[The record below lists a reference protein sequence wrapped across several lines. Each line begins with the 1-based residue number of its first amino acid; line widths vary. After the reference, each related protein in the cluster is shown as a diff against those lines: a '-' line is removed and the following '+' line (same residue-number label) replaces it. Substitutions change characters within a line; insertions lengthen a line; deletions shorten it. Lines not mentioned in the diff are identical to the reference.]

1 MSAEAL
7 AGCQSSAA
15 RSALPPSRAESA
27 ALAPRPSLPPQPS
40 AHSSVRPLLCR
51 RARNIYEYRQ
61 AFVAGSRK
69 ARHKEIGKFLNIAE
83 KYDCSSYEINRILSY
98 YKKDNIIIEILKK
111 ISSIRNKYIVYYS
124 KKSKYWNENLKNI
137 KNKIKGYN
145 NKNVD
150 IAKIELAF
158 MKILKKY
165 KYDWD
170 GLWSV
175 IEISSSGKVKNID
188 LFDLDDMNEITDM
201 I

>member
-1 MSAEAL
+1 MT
-7 AGCQSSAA
+7 
-15 RSALPPSRAESA
+15 RDFVNLPFNYRHF
-27 ALAPRPSLPPQPS
+27 LDNLKLILDNDLLKRL
-40 AHSSVRPLLCR
+40 HSNDIS
-51 RARNIYEYRQ
+51 Y
-61 AFVAGSRK
+61 
-69 ARHKEIGKFLNIAE
+69 KEILKLHNDVNNIAE
-83 KYDCSSYEINRILSY
+83 KYDCSSYEINRILNY
-98 YKKDNIIIEILKK
+98 YKKDNVLIEILKK

-137 KNKIKGYN
+137 KNKIKDYN

-150 IAKIELAF
+150 LSKIEAAF

-175 IEISSSGKVKNID
+175 IEIGSSGKIKNID